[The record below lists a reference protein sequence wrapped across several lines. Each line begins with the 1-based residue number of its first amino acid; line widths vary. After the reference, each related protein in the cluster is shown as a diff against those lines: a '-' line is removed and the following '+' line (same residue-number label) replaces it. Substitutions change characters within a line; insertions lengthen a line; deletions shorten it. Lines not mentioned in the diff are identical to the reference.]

1 MSLYSGI
8 PGVFFFIKV
17 GLCSNAYYK
26 STDYSMNILIYGF
39 IRRIIPQLFSR
50 ENFLYA
56 LSMINLDSVIIAF
69 STFIQGY
76 FCLTGI
82 DL

>member
-1 MSLYSGI
+1 
-8 PGVFFFIKV
+8 
-17 GLCSNAYYK
+17 
-26 STDYSMNILIYGF
+26 MNILIYGF

-76 FCLTGI
+76 FSLTGI
-82 DL
+82 NL